1 MFSWAAK
8 SGNSGSNRGCL
19 NAGRD
24 ATTPPHIPS
33 QMGVDTGEEDLP
45 PRPPTQKYLL
55 MVRNKKAMLF
65 SISSN
70 VVMDHAATRIQS
82 AVRQFLSRHIVLKR
96 INHIYTT
103 LLNRCALTIQKL
115 VRTVYR
121 KKRSRERHH
130 YETMRRVH
138 ALIIQSMIRG
148 WLARIHF
155 KEILHQKVD
164 TFYY

>member
-1 MFSWAAK
+1 MFSWATN

-19 NAGRD
+19 NARRD
-24 ATTPPHIPS
+24 AATPPHLPS
-33 QMGVDTGEEDLP
+33 QMGEDTREVNLP
-45 PRPPTQKYLL
+45 PRPPTQNYLL
-55 MVRNKKAMLF
+55 MVRNKRAMLYT
-65 SISSN
+65 ISSG
-70 VVMDHAATRIQS
+70 VVMNHAATRIQS
-82 AVRQFLSRHIVLKR
+82 VVRQYLSRHTVLKR

-164 TFYY
+164 TFYL